1 MRLVSLA
8 SVLAVAIGALW
19 VGPVSAGGWAV
30 TTLDSLP
37 SSVYAGQAYEIGYTI
52 RQHGVTP
59 FTAAKPRIVISLDG
73 QTLSFAGLPHG
84 QPGHY
89 VSDVEFPRAGTWTL
103 AVDQMPFAIQALGT
117 LQILVPSAPAAEA
130 VTTARGEAST
140 NPTLVSAGVA
150 DGAHLIPW
158 AWAWLAAGSV
168 LALGLVGLRF
178 RRAE

>member
-8 SVLAVAIGALW
+8 SIHAVAIGALW

-73 QTLSFAGLPHG
+73 QTLSFAGLPYG

-103 AVDQMPFAIQALGT
+103 AVNQAPFAIQELGT
-117 LQILVPSAPAAEA
+117 LQILMPTAPDADAI
-130 VTTARGEAST
+130 TTTRGEAPT
-140 NPTLVSAGVA
+140 NPTLISAGAA
-150 DGAHLIPW
+150 DEAPLIPW
-158 AWAWLAAGSV
+158 GWGWLAVASG
-168 LALGLVGLRF
+168 LGLGLVGLRL
-178 RRAE
+178 RRA

>member
-8 SVLAVAIGALW
+8 SIHAVAIGALW

-59 FTAAKPRIVISLDG
+59 FTAAKPRIVISLDR

-117 LQILVPSAPAAEA
+117 LQILVPSAPDAEA

-140 NPTLVSAGVA
+140 NPTLLSPGVA
-150 DGAHLIPW
+150 DGARLIPW